1 MSLLKRS
8 YQTPTV
14 HPHELESRWFLL
26 DAEGKIL
33 GRLAVRIA
41 TLLRG
46 KNRPFFTPQVECG
59 DQLIVVNAGKVV
71 VTGKKSEQKLYRRH
85 SGYPGG
91 FREVSYERMVVQHP
105 ERIIEHAV
113 RGMLPKTAL
122 GRQIFRRLHVYAGPV
137 HPHKAQN
144 AKVIS

>member
-8 YQTPTV
+8 YQTPTA
-14 HPHELESRWFLL
+14 HPHELESRWVLL

-59 DQLIVVNAGKVV
+59 DQVIVVNAGKVV

-91 FREVSYERMVVQHP
+91 FREVSYKRMVVQHP

-144 AKVIS
+144 AKAIS

>member
-8 YQTPTV
+8 YQTPVV
-14 HPHELESRWFLL
+14 HSHELESRWFLL
-26 DAEGKIL
+26 NAEGKIL

-46 KNRPFFTPQVECG
+46 KNRPSFTPQVECG
-59 DQLIVVNAGKVV
+59 NQVIVVNADKVV

-91 FREVSYERMVVQHP
+91 FRKVSYERMVVKHP

-122 GRQIFRRLHVYAGPV
+122 GRQIFRRLHVYAGPL
-137 HPHKAQN
+137 HPHRAQN
-144 AKVIS
+144 AKVIP

>member
-1 MSLLKRS
+1 
-8 YQTPTV
+8 V
-14 HPHELESRWFLL
+14 
-26 DAEGKIL
+26 
-33 GRLAVRIA
+33 
-41 TLLRG
+41 
-46 KNRPFFTPQVECG
+46 
-59 DQLIVVNAGKVV
+59 IVVNASKVV

-91 FREVSYERMVVQHP
+91 FREVTYERMVVKHP

-122 GRQIFRRLHVYAGPV
+122 GRQIFKRLHVYAGPV

-144 AKVIS
+144 AKAIS

>member
-1 MSLLKRS
+1 VSLLKRS
-8 YQTPTV
+8 YQTPKV
-14 HPHELESRWFLL
+14 HPYELESRWFLL

-59 DQLIVVNAGKVV
+59 DQVIVVNAGKVV

-91 FREVSYERMVVQHP
+91 FREVSYKRMVVQHP

>member
-1 MSLLKRS
+1 VSLLKRS
-8 YQTPTV
+8 YQTPRV
-14 HPHELESRWFLL
+14 HSHELEFRWFLL
-26 DAEGKIL
+26 NAEGKIL

-46 KNRPFFTPQVECG
+46 KNRPSFTPQVECG
-59 DQLIVVNAGKVV
+59 DQVIVVNASKVV

-91 FREVSYERMVVQHP
+91 FREVSYERMVVKHP